1 MPFSAPLTAGDR
13 LGPYEIIGPLG
24 AGGMGVIFKALDT
37 RLDRLVALKILPPE
51 KVGNEESKRRFIQEA
66 KAASALNHPNII
78 TIYDIGKIGDTWF
91 IAAELIQG
99 VTLREPFPRI
109 IPGGNPCAF
118 GFQAILRDA
127 PDGFSFFACGGGCRS
142 AGAILSHIG
151 DHTGRRHHEDRLR
164 QVAPDL
170 VMHGGDFGGTHPREI
185 IDEEGKTADTCQGVS
200 VWDEPCTRP
209 ATRCCKECGRWFC
222 DAHFADADW
231 RSMLGPL
238 DRLKRMLAAV
248 WRMHSLL
255 P

>member
-1 MPFSAPLTAGDR
+1 MGQTLGQYHILSA
-13 LGPYEIIGPLG
+13 IG
-24 AGGMGVIFKALDT
+24 AGAMGEVYLARDT
-37 RLDRLVALKILPPE
+37 RLDRQVALKIPPARFTRSSE
-51 KVGNEESKRRFIQEA
+51 RVARFRREA

-99 VTLREPFPRI
+99 VTLRERLKALPFPRI

-127 PDGFSFFACGGGCRS
+127 PDGFSCFACGGGCRS

>member
-1 MPFSAPLTAGDR
+1 MGQTLGQYHILSA
-13 LGPYEIIGPLG
+13 IG
-24 AGGMGVIFKALDT
+24 AGAMGEVYLARDT
-37 RLDRLVALKILPPE
+37 RLDRQVALKIPPARFTRSSE
-51 KVGNEESKRRFIQEA
+51 RVARFRREA

-99 VTLREPFPRI
+99 VTLRERLKALPFPRI